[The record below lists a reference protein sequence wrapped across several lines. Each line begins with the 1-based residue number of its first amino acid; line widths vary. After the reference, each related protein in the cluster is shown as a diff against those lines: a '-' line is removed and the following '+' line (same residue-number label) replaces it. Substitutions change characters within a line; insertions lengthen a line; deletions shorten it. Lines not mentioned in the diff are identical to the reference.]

1 MMDCILFVDDEPNLL
16 DGMKR
21 YLRNMRREWRTFFVG
36 SGPEAVGI
44 LENNQVDVIISD
56 MRMPD
61 MDGVALLNLVMNRY
75 PHVVRIILSGQSD
88 KKEVLKSVVPA
99 HQFLSKPCDSN
110 TLKSTIS
117 RALALRAVIGDEN
130 LRKLVSKIGALPAL
144 PEVYLELVDEIESDS
159 STAES
164 VGKIVSKDVGVSAD
178 LLKTVNSSFFGFTR
192 NISKPEE
199 AVAMLGLDLI
209 KGLVFSSN
217 LMSAFKQRGP
227 ATFSVKEL
235 WRHSHTV
242 AGLTRRLAQ
251 ELKLSPKEADEAY
264 LAGLLHDIGKLIL
277 AQHLPDQLEEILDQA
292 KAEGRPFHE
301 VEYAV
306 MGSSHA
312 EIGAYLM
319 GLWGFSESVIKGV
332 SLHHRPENEG
342 QNQPSVLTLV
352 HAADCLEHQ
361 LTGDCGGSAP
371 PELCLEH
378 LDAVGCLEKMED
390 WQALC
395 SDLVAQ
401 GGMNE

>member
-1 MMDCILFVDDEPNLL
+1 MKGCILFVDDEPNLL

-21 YLRNMRREWRTFFVG
+21 NLRTMRREWQIQFVG
-36 SGPEAVGI
+36 SGPEAIGI
-44 LENNQVDVIISD
+44 LENKPVDVIISD

-88 KKEVLKSVVPA
+88 KMEVLKSVVPA
-99 HQFLSKPCDSN
+99 HQFLSKPCDPD

-192 NISKPEE
+192 NITKPEE
-199 AVAMLGLDLI
+199 AVALLGIDLI
-209 KGLVFSSN
+209 KGLVLSFN
-217 LMSAFKQRGP
+217 LMSVFKQHGP
-227 ATFSVKEL
+227 ASFSVKEL

-242 AGLTRRLAQ
+242 AGVARRLVK
-251 ELKLSPKEADEAY
+251 ELKRSPKEADEAY

-277 AQHLPDQLEEILDQA
+277 AQHLPSQLEEMLDQA

-301 VEYAV
+301 AEYAG
-306 MGSSHA
+306 MGTSHA

-319 GLWGFSESVIKGV
+319 GLWGFSESVVEAV
-332 SLHHRPENEG
+332 SLHHRPGNER
-342 QNQPSVLTLV
+342 QDQPSILTLV
-352 HAADCLEHQ
+352 HVADCLEHQ
-361 LTGDCGGSAP
+361 LTLDRGGLVP
-371 PELCLEH
+371 PELSLEH
-378 LDAVGCLEKMED
+378 LAAVGCLEKMED

-395 SDLVAQ
+395 SELVGQ
-401 GGMNE
+401 GGVNE